1 MHLRELCQYNYN
13 LYNEL
18 LRCLDYDMVFV
29 RHGVPISSLPTVL
42 EGLAFIFNE
51 IDNTLRDGTRLEKLA
66 HLLSLL
72 KKVLYQF
79 QPDNYGLWKL
89 IQYNTRTSSSQS
101 NKPRIRVS
109 RIRYS

>member
-51 IDNTLRDGTRLEKLA
+51 IDNTLRD
-66 HLLSLL
+66 
-72 KKVLYQF
+72 
-79 QPDNYGLWKL
+79 
-89 IQYNTRTSSSQS
+89 RT
-101 NKPRIRVS
+101 
-109 RIRYS
+109 